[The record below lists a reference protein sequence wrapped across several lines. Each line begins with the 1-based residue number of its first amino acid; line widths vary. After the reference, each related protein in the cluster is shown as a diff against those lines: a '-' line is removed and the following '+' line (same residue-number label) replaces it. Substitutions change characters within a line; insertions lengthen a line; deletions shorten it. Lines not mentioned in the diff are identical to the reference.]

1 MEKISAQ
8 KPREHYQKRYDR
20 YGKLAKKLARNAD
33 RISNLRLFVFIGGCG
48 LGIVLHR
55 TLFLSLGALLLAA
68 LSFVYLVIRHN
79 RVLGTKGYVLA
90 LFSINENSLKRL
102 EGKWTSFPDAGED
115 NKDDNHAYATD
126 LDIFGRGSLFQWLN
140 STQTIF
146 GRKRLKEVL
155 TQQSDYPEGIR
166 QRQDAILELSGK
178 CTWRQRFIAEGMIST
193 NKLTDAEPLLN
204 WSAEIH
210 EFYCKPTAK
219 VVFRIMPLVTTL
231 LIIFYYTTSLVHF
244 YWPLLALL
252 VQALILFSF
261 SKERSRALNAVFKYE
276 GSIKVYYRM
285 LCLLEKKR
293 FSTDLLRKLQSQ
305 LRCKDNIPAYVQV
318 EKLAKIA
325 DFIASRGNAI
335 FLIINII
342 TLWDFQ
348 CMIALE
354 GWKKRSGQLL
364 PKWLHTIGEMEAL
377 ISLAVI
383 AHDHPKWVIPKI
395 VQGPPSLMAE
405 ALGHPLLSTER
416 VTNDLNLQSSSGILL
431 ITGSNMSGKSTLLRT
446 AGLNLV
452 LAYAGAPVCAEQF
465 SCSLLRIYTCMRVSD
480 NLEKSISSFYAELLR
495 IKMIVEAS
503 KDTRPLL
510 FLLDEIFK
518 GTNSQDRHTGAKILI
533 KQLSQKG
540 AVGLVSTHDLELG
553 ELEKESGGKVKNFHF
568 REYYQNDQIY
578 FDYKLRSGI
587 ATTQN
592 ALYLIKLVGI
602 EDDGEETSW

>member
-1 MEKISAQ
+1 MDQNSDQ
-8 KPREHYQKRYDR
+8 KPREYYQKRYDR
-20 YGKLAKKLARNAD
+20 YGKLAKKLAKSAD
-33 RISNLRLFVFIGGCG
+33 RISNMRLFVFVVGCI
-48 LGIVLHR
+48 LGIAFYRMLY
-55 TLFLSLGALLLAA
+55 LSLGALILAA
-68 LSFVYLVIRHN
+68 LGFAYLVIRHN
-79 RVLGTKGYVLA
+79 RVLRIKGYVLA
-90 LFSINENSLKRL
+90 LYTINENSLKRL
-102 EGKWTSFPDAGED
+102 DGKWTSFPDVGED
-115 NKDDNHAYATD
+115 FKDENHAYAID

-146 GRKRLKEVL
+146 GRRRLKEVL
-155 TQQSDYPEGIR
+155 TQLPDHPEEIK
-166 QRQDAILELSGK
+166 QRQDAILDLSGK
-178 CTWRQRFIAEGMIST
+178 LTWRQRFIAEGMINTS
-193 NKLTDAEPLLN
+193 KLTDVEPLLN
-204 WSAEIH
+204 WADEIN
-210 EFYCKPTAK
+210 EFYCRPIVK
-219 VVFRIMPLVTTL
+219 VVFRIMPIVTTL
-231 LIIFYYTTSLVHF
+231 LIIFYYISSLVPF
-244 YWPLLALL
+244 YWPLLALV

-285 LCLLEKKR
+285 LRLLENRR
-293 FSTDLLRKLQSQ
+293 FSTDLLNKFQSQ
-305 LRCKDNIPAYVQV
+305 LRNKDNMPAFIQV

-325 DFIASRGNAI
+325 DSIASRGNAI

-354 GWKKRSGQLL
+354 GWKKRSGPLL
-364 PKWLHTIGEMEAL
+364 HRWLQAIGEVEAL

-383 AHDHPKWVIPKI
+383 AHDHPKWALPKI
-395 VQGPPSLMAE
+395 VQGPPFVMVN
-405 ALGHPLLSTER
+405 ALGHPLLNTGR
-416 VTNDLNLQSSSGILL
+416 VTNDLKLHSSAGILL

-503 KDTRPLL
+503 KDTRPLF

-553 ELEKESGGKVKNFHF
+553 ELEKESGGKVKNYHF
-568 REYYQNDQIY
+568 REYYQNDQIC
-578 FDYKLRSGI
+578 FDYRLRSGI